1 MLQHSAIQA
10 EIGGVVVPRKP
21 GLRAVQ
27 PGETATPRRQRKQTV
42 ATAAKTGT
50 PRDLLVAM
58 RDRIA
63 EAVSQPNCMPRD
75 LASLTKRLQDIAH
88 DIDAID
94 ARGEEDPTERLREL
108 ELALRELDPEHP
120 LIADVAIDDDKFDA
134 SAI

>member
-1 MLQHSAIQA
+1 MAAKS
-10 EIGGVVVPRKP
+10 

-27 PGETATPRRQRKQTV
+27 SGESAPPKPAKTV
-42 ATAAKTGT
+42 AQAAKSGT

-63 EAVSQPNCMPRD
+63 ETVSQSNCAARD

-94 ARGEEDPTERLREL
+94 ARGDEDGSLRVREL
-108 ELALRELDPEHP
+108 ELALKEWAPDHP
-120 LIADVAIDDDKFDA
+120 LLAGSAVDDDDTFDA
-134 SAI
+134 SVI